1 MNEPRTIDAR
11 SGWLG
16 AAELQALLA
25 ALSADGEEARV
36 AGGAVR
42 NALLGEAVADVDIAT
57 TCLPDDTITRAIA
70 AGFKTVPTGYDHGT
84 VTVIAGGQAYE
95 VTTLRA
101 DIETDGRHARVVF
114 GRDWRRDAERRDFTI
129 NALYCLADGTIVD
142 LVGGIADLESR
153 TLRFI
158 GDAEER
164 IREDFLRI
172 LRFFRFFAWYGS
184 GRPDAQGLKDCAR
197 LKDGLAKLSAERI
210 WLELKKLLE
219 APDAGRAL
227 LWMRQTGVLTAV
239 LPESEK
245 WGIDA
250 VPALIAAGRDLGWSP
265 DPLLRLAAMVP
276 PEPAR
281 MKAMADRLKFSNA
294 ETTRLIGWAMAQAV
308 RPETSDDALRRALY
322 YGESQSVEDR
332 LKLAWASARGR
343 AETDDAAL
351 AEAGSYVRLSRVLNG
366 WTKPAFPI
374 SGDDLIAL
382 GSKPGKSLGDVLRK
396 LEAEWVDAGF
406 KPQRDALLERAASLV
421 AETSG

>member
-11 SGWLG
+11 SGWL
-16 AAELQALLA
+16 AATELQALLA

-57 TCLPDDTITRAIA
+57 TCLPDDTITRATA

-184 GRPDAQGLKDCAR
+184 GRPDAQGLKACAR

-210 WLELKKLLE
+210 WSELKKLLE
-219 APDAGRAL
+219 APDPGRAL

-250 VPALIAAGRDLGWSP
+250 VPALIAAERDLGWSP
-265 DPLLRLAAMVP
+265 DPLLRLEAMVP

-281 MKAMADRLKFSNA
+281 MKAMADRLKLSNA
-294 ETTRLIGWAMAQAV
+294 ESARLIGWAMAQAV

-322 YGESQSVEDR
+322 YSESQSVEDR
-332 LKLAWASARGR
+332 LKLAWVSARGR

-351 AEAGSYVRLSRVLNG
+351 VEAGNYVRLARVLNG